1 MSWPYVAQGLKHHLP
16 AQRQPNEDGVGRRS
30 WKHSDRKGPS
40 GCAATN
46 VSPIREDRPCAP
58 SKHCR
63 GHSRPY
69 VESSA
74 IARDPVLRGNCGWGK
89 SDRSSELAWAGSHQE
104 LLMDIVETSR
114 RYHK

>member
-1 MSWPYVAQGLKHHLP
+1 MCGDEREPDSGRSTVRALQALP
-16 AQRQPNEDGVGRRS
+16 WTQSA
-30 WKHSDRKGPS
+30 
-40 GCAATN
+40 
-46 VSPIREDRPCAP
+46 
-58 SKHCR
+58 
-63 GHSRPY
+63 Y

-74 IARDPVLRGNCGWGK
+74 IARAPVLRGNCGWGK